1 MSETKAF
8 ELNGR
13 TYSYIEGVW
22 MDAQSYVSPPD
33 TIEQELNRRYG
44 DLVGQVTAVSRK
56 PKTAPQSS
64 EGKGIQKTIGPII
77 FDFVRYRYAETQDFV
92 HRDEIVQYL
101 LDHPEASAFLQQAYA
116 QTDQK
121 MTFEGY
127 VGNQVDW
134 LSASLEDTSRSE
146 FKDLLEKGEMADG
159 KKGFRPRAW

>member
-1 MSETKAF
+1 MSELV

-13 TYSYIEGVW
+13 YYRWSGDVW
-22 MDAQSYVSPPD
+22 LDAQTYVSPPGV
-33 TIEQELNRRYG
+33 IQQELNSRYG
-44 DLVGQVTAVSRK
+44 HLVGATAVVPKK
-56 PKTAPQSS
+56 PKTAPPSS
-64 EGKGIQKTIGPII
+64 ASKGIQKTIGPII

-92 HRDEIVQYL
+92 HRDEIAQHL
-101 LDHPEASAFLQQAYA
+101 LDHAEARAFLQQAYA

-121 MTFEGY
+121 MTFENY

-134 LSASLEDTSRSE
+134 LSANMEDPNRSE

>member
-8 ELNGR
+8 ELDGR
-13 TYSYIEGVW
+13 TYRFIEGVW
-22 MDAQSYVSPPD
+22 MDAVTYVSPPD
-33 TIEQELNRRYG
+33 TIEQELNRRFG

-56 PKTAPQSS
+56 TKAAPHNS
-64 EGKGIQKTIGPII
+64 EGKGIQNTIGPII
-77 FDFVRYRYAETQDFV
+77 FDYVRYRYAETQDFV
-92 HRDEIVQYL
+92 HRDEIAQHL

-121 MTFEGY
+121 MTFEHY

-134 LSASLEDTSRSE
+134 LSANLEDPNRTE